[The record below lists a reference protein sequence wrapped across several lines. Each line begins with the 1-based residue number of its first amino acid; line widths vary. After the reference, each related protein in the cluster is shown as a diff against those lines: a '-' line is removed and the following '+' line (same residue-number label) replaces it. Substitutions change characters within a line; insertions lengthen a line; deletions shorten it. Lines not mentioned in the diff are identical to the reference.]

1 MKNMTPERYEKIC
14 DIFAEAQTVPRV
26 ERAGFLARKCG
37 DDEDLRAEVES
48 LLASDESAGDFIEAP
63 ALEVAAAMLAEE
75 KNTSEIGRQFD
86 HYTVVSLLGAGG
98 MGEVWLADDAKLK
111 RRVALKLLADVQKQD
126 RLLRFEQEAFAVSAL
141 NHPNIITIFDI
152 GESGGRQFIATEFID
167 GKTLRQLIREQT
179 LTVSQAVDI
188 AAQVCGAL
196 ATAHSAGVVHRDI
209 KPENIMVRDDGIVK
223 VLDFGLARFTEKN
236 NSNSDLKNITKPG
249 MVMGTVNYM
258 SPEQARALPVDEKT
272 DVFSL
277 GIVLYEMLSHN
288 LPFSGVNEVET
299 LAAILEREPAPL
311 SDLLPEN
318 LRAVIRKALDKQH
331 TERPTAAVMR
341 DALQT
346 VKRELDF
353 KIELSKQKTADNLN
367 DAQTVEMTAL
377 TDQNPVRA
385 ATGGITST
393 APKSV
398 NRFLGFAAF
407 GLIAVVAVGLVTYFT
422 IWKNARD
429 PILKEADK
437 FLIADFENKTGDDE
451 FDGIL
456 RQPLAI
462 SLAQSPFLTLVP
474 DGQIRQTLKQMEKRP
489 DEPLTDE
496 IAREICQRRGIKAFL
511 KGAIENR
518 GVQYLITLDAFS
530 TETGVSVAREQ
541 IESRNKE
548 TVLAS
553 LGEVASR
560 MREKLGESLAS
571 IRRLDAPLSESTTGS
586 LEALKSYTLGSNAVG
601 EGKNDDAIK
610 HFNRAIE
617 LDPNFFAAY
626 VSLAVAFNNK
636 GQISRASEYVEKA
649 YTLRERATTRE
660 KLKIADNYHAF
671 ITGDVEKNIET
682 LELYQQ
688 TYPRDIVGPVN
699 LSSLYTRIGKFAKTE
714 EYSRT
719 AMIIDPSV
727 SIPYLNLGRALI
739 HQTRYEEARAIFED
753 ALSRKFE
760 SPQIQKGL
768 FTIAFAK
775 GDEAEMKR
783 QLEDLRRIEE
793 DSAFLI
799 EGNPLIFA
807 GRWREYRQSMDR
819 AVALTEKEMPDVAA
833 DYASQVALNSAALGK
848 CNEAKDYQN
857 RALKYDRGL
866 AVMQDAAVTF
876 ALCGGEAEKIISE
889 LQDKNPNNTVVNKMW
904 LPIANAALVMK
915 NSPEKSLDFLE
926 TTRAFEGGTY
936 FWDTYLRGQAYLKLN
951 KFDLAA
957 AEFEK
962 IIRNRG
968 WATQSPLFP
977 LAYRELSRIYTAQ
990 NDTERGR
997 KYEEIF
1003 LNLWKNADPD
1013 LPVLQRR

>member
-1 MKNMTPERYEKIC
+1 MTPERYEKIC
-14 DIFAEAQTVPRV
+14 QLFAEAQAVPQAQ
-26 ERAGFLARKCG
+26 RAGFLARECG

-48 LLASDESAGDFIEAP
+48 LLASDESADDFIASP
-63 ALEVAAAMLAEE
+63 ALEVVAALLVEE
-75 KNTSEIGRQFD
+75 KKNSEIGRQID
-86 HYTVVSLLGAGG
+86 HYTIVALLGAGG

-111 RRVALKLLADVQKQD
+111 RRVALKLLADVQNKD

-196 ATAHSAGVVHRDI
+196 ATAHAAGVVHRDI

-236 NSNSDLKNITKPG
+236 NSNPEIKNITKPG

-272 DVFSL
+272 DVFSF
-277 GIVLYEMLSHN
+277 GIVLYEILAHK

-311 SDLLPEN
+311 GDLLPEN
-318 LRAVIRKALDKQH
+318 LRAVITKALDKQH
-331 TERPTAAVMR
+331 WERPSAAEMR
-341 DALQT
+341 DALQA

-353 KIELSKQKTADNLN
+353 KVELSKQKTADNLN
-367 DAQTVEMTAL
+367 DAQTVEMTAV
-377 TDQNPVRA
+377 TDQNQMRA
-385 ATGGITST
+385 ATGGIALT
-393 APKSV
+393 APKPV
-398 NRFLGFAAF
+398 NRLAGFAAF
-407 GLIAVVAVGLVTYFT
+407 GLIAVVAVCLLTYFT
-422 IWKNARD
+422 VWKKAPD
-429 PILKEADK
+429 PILKETDK
-437 FLIADFENKTGDDE
+437 FLVADFENKTGDEE
-451 FDGIL
+451 FDGVL
-456 RQPLAI
+456 RQPLAV

-474 DGQIRQTLKQMEKRP
+474 DGQIRQTLKQMEKKP
-489 DEPLTDE
+489 DETLTNE

-518 GVQYLITLDAFS
+518 GVQYLITLESFS
-530 TETGVSVAREQ
+530 AETGISLAREQ

-548 TVLAS
+548 TVLGS
-553 LGEVASR
+553 LGEAASR

-586 LEALKSYTLGSNAVG
+586 LEALKSYTLGSTAVG
-601 EGKNDDAIK
+601 EGRNEDAVK

-626 VSLAVAFNNK
+626 VSLAVAYNNK

-660 KLKIADNYHAF
+660 KLKIIDNYHAF
-671 ITGDVEKNIET
+671 ITGDAEKNIET
-682 LELYQQ
+682 LELYRQ
-688 TYPRDIVGPVN
+688 TYPRDIVAPVN
-699 LSSLYTRIGKFAKTE
+699 LSSLYTRLGKFDKTE
-714 EYSRT
+714 ELSRT
-719 AMIIDPSV
+719 AINLDPGVSV
-727 SIPYLNLGRALI
+727 SYLNLGRALI

-753 ALSRKFE
+753 AVSRKFE

-768 FTIAFAK
+768 FTIAFAT
-775 GDEAEMKR
+775 GDEGEMKR
-783 QLEDLRRIEE
+783 QLEDLRRAEE

-807 GRWREYRQSMDR
+807 GRWREYRQSLDQ

-876 ALCGGEAEKIISE
+876 ALCGGEAEKIITE
-889 LQDKNPNNTVVNKMW
+889 LKGKNPSNTVVNKMW
-904 LPIANAALVMK
+904 LPVANAALAMK
-915 NSPEKSLDFLE
+915 TSPERALEFLE

-936 FWDTYLRGQAYLKLN
+936 FWDNYLRGQAYLKLN
-951 KFDLAA
+951 KFELAV

-977 LAYRELSRIYTAQ
+977 LAYRELSRAYAEQ
-990 NDTERGR
+990 NDAERAG
-997 KYEEIF
+997 KYQEIF
-1003 LNLWKNADPD
+1003 VTLWKNADSD
-1013 LPVLQRR
+1013 LPILQGR